1 MALREEL
8 IKRRLA
14 LGMSQT
20 KFAQALDLNPST
32 VSLWERGIV
41 KPGVDSVIA
50 LAKFFGITEQ
60 ELLHPEDETEE
71 KEDSKNVPQK

>member
-1 MALREEL
+1 MALKEEL

-20 KFAQALDLNPST
+20 KFAQALDLSPST
-32 VSLWERGIV
+32 VSLWEKGKI
-41 KPGVDSVIA
+41 KPGVDSIIA

-60 ELLHPEDETEE
+60 ELLHPKEETEE
-71 KEDSKNVPQK
+71 KEDSKNVL